1 MGIQD
6 EFRMPAEFE
15 KHRGCWILFPER
27 HDNWRQSAVPAQQ
40 AFANVATTVSRF
52 EKVTVGALPTQ
63 LARVRRLLPEHIR
76 VVSIEYDDA
85 WIRDTG
91 RTCVINSQGVVR
103 GIKWEFNS
111 WGGLF
116 ASWNKDNLVA
126 QKVLEIEKLDRY
138 ESSMV
143 LEGGAVHV
151 DGEGTLI
158 ATMECV
164 LNSNRNANMDK
175 HKAETIFKEYFNT
188 EKVIWLP
195 RGIYLDE
202 TGGHIDNLCC
212 FVRPG
217 VVVLAWTNDQTDPQW
232 EISADAYN
240 ILSKETD
247 AKGRRLEIHKLHQP
261 QPMFI
266 TKEES
271 EGFEAGHG
279 TISRKTGDRLPASYV
294 NFYIANGVVVM
305 PSFNDPMDIQAVN
318 TLQSLFPDRKVVAVS
333 AREILL
339 GGGAVHCIVQQI
351 PLPRK

>member
-1 MGIQD
+1 
-6 EFRMPAEFE
+6 
-15 KHRGCWILFPER
+15 
-27 HDNWRQSAVPAQQ
+27 
-40 AFANVATTVSRF
+40 
-52 EKVTVGALPTQ
+52 
-63 LARVRRLLPEHIR
+63 
-76 VVSIEYDDA
+76 
-85 WIRDTG
+85 
-91 RTCVINSQGVVR
+91 
-103 GIKWEFNS
+103 
-111 WGGLF
+111 
-116 ASWNKDNLVA
+116 
-126 QKVLEIEKLDRY
+126 
-138 ESSMV
+138 
-143 LEGGAVHV
+143 
-151 DGEGTLI
+151 
-158 ATMECV
+158 
-164 LNSNRNANMDK
+164 
-175 HKAETIFKEYFNT
+175 
-188 EKVIWLP
+188 
-195 RGIYLDE
+195 
-202 TGGHIDNLCC
+202 
-212 FVRPG
+212 
-217 VVVLAWTNDQTDPQW
+217 LAWTNDQTDPQW

-294 NFYIANGVVVM
+294 NFYIANGGVVM